1 MIDIRSFRAAAAV
14 VAAVTMLVAAGCS
27 STEGGTRRRWEP
39 LPTRSALLGPANQAT
54 GSSIKIGLID
64 DGKSVGIDHTPI
76 IGAFNATVQYVNEH
90 LGGINGHVIEVDGC
104 STNNTPADAT
114 TCGIKMVNDRV
125 AAVLVPVSA
134 QDANVYDAMKGSGI
148 QYFTYAAGSQDV
160 ITGPD
165 VSLLVNPLATLA
177 APAKIAQDAGVKKAA
192 IIVIDVPAATGPI
205 EAIAKPIYAKAGV
218 DLHMVPISPQTA
230 DMAPQIQQEISNGA
244 EQFSVIGTD
253 DFNALGIKTLKQLGF
268 AGKIVM
274 VTAPSASIAESVPGG
289 LEGVIYIA
297 SSTTDPNDQDV
308 KLYDAVMATYM
319 KDITPNAQSAWA
331 FVTVLGLV
339 DALRGQSSAVDAPT
353 VAAAINSMPAALP
366 LPMGAGLKFQCGAKV
381 VALLPNSCTDN
392 ALWTTLDAQGNDQGY
407 EALDVSGFMP
417 GA

>member
-1 MIDIRSFRAAAAV
+1 M
-14 VAAVTMLVAAGCS
+14 
-27 STEGGTRRRWEP
+27 GTTP
-39 LPTRSALLGPANQAT
+39 DASASLGPANQAT

-104 STNNTPADAT
+104 STDNTPADAT
-114 TCGIKMVNDRV
+114 TCGIKMVNDKV

-289 LEGVIYIA
+289 LEGVVYIA

-319 KDITPNAQSAWA
+319 KGITPNAQSAWA

-339 DALRGQSSAVDAPT
+339 DVR
-353 VAAAINSMPAALP
+353 
-366 LPMGAGLKFQCGAKV
+366 
-381 VALLPNSCTDN
+381 
-392 ALWTTLDAQGNDQGY
+392 Y
-407 EALDVSGFMP
+407 EVRARPSTHRRWRP
-417 GA
+417 PSTRCPRRCHCRWARA